1 MTLQEKIVEFCDK
14 HLGEYRIRNGQA
26 VARYCPFC
34 HGGDSGDIETFSVGL
49 YNGAF
54 SCLRGSCA
62 QKGSF
67 RELCE
72 RFGERYVTDGIRLPS
87 QYARKVYARPESNQL
102 LPITETCVQYIE
114 SRMISKDTIDAFRI
128 ASDTQ
133 GNIVFPFYRNDALVY
148 VKYRKPKTHHK
159 EDGPK
164 EWQMANTEPI
174 LFHMDA
180 ISFNQPLV
188 ITEGEFDAMAL
199 YEAGVKN
206 VVSVPCGCNN
216 MDWVTNCW
224 EWLEKFQ
231 QIILF
236 GDSDEPG
243 QEMIVNLMQ
252 RLGEDRC
259 MTPQEY
265 PEMIWQGKLIGR
277 PCKDANEILFAYGAD
292 YLKELV
298 DTCEPVPV
306 EGILNLADITMIDP
320 RSIPRIQTKIPALD
334 NAIGGFAEGTLNVFS
349 GRRGEGK
356 STIGG
361 QFLLNA
367 IQQGHSVCAY
377 SGELTAQRFK
387 DWIML
392 QATERKYIEAVSDPK
407 TGKLYGV
414 VPYAVQRR
422 ITEWLNNKFFLF
434 DNNNSSTI
442 STAEKIL
449 KIFTLCAKRNN
460 TKLFL
465 VDNLLTVLSDV
476 PADGENKAQSSF
488 VADLKKFA
496 VKYKVA
502 VILVNTMATCNSN
515 VA

>member
-1 MTLQEKIVEFCDK
+1 MTLQEKIIEFCDK

-34 HGGDSGDIETFSVGL
+34 NGGDSGDVETFSVGL

-62 QKGSF
+62 KKGSF

-72 RFGERYVTDGIRLPS
+72 HFGERYVTDGVRLPS
-87 QYARKVYARPESNQL
+87 QHARKVYARPEPDQL
-102 LPITETCVQYIE
+102 QPITEECIRYIE
-114 SRMISKDTIDAFRI
+114 SRMISRDTIDAFRI
-128 ASDTQ
+128 ASDAQ

-148 VKYRKPKTHHK
+148 VKYRKPKAHHK

-174 LFHMDA
+174 LFHMDSV
-180 ISFNQPLV
+180 SFNQPLI

-224 EWLEKFQ
+224 DWLEKFQ

-243 QEMIVNLMQ
+243 QEMIVSLMQ

-265 PEMIWQGKLIGR
+265 PEMIWQGKLAGR
-277 PCKDANEILFAYGAD
+277 SCKDANEILFAYGAD

-320 RSIPRIQTKIPALD
+320 RSIPRIQSKIPALD
-334 NAIGGFAEGTLNVFS
+334 NAIGGFAEGTLSILS
-349 GRRGEGK
+349 GKTFAPLCSDAHR
-356 STIGG
+356 SAVN
-361 QFLLNA
+361 LHM
-367 IQQGHSVCAY
+367 QG
-377 SGELTAQRFK
+377 
-387 DWIML
+387 
-392 QATERKYIEAVSDPK
+392 
-407 TGKLYGV
+407 
-414 VPYAVQRR
+414 
-422 ITEWLNNKFFLF
+422 
-434 DNNNSSTI
+434 
-442 STAEKIL
+442 
-449 KIFTLCAKRNN
+449 
-460 TKLFL
+460 
-465 VDNLLTVLSDV
+465 
-476 PADGENKAQSSF
+476 
-488 VADLKKFA
+488 VA
-496 VKYKVA
+496 
-502 VILVNTMATCNSN
+502 
-515 VA
+515 